1 MNSLSPTGEVD
12 PLETKFEKSP
22 HWHFKPDN
30 VVLQAKNGK
39 GTLQHNSSASSL
51 LPKDLSPSNKQKQQ
65 NIDQTEVYEDDFI
78 EPSH

>member
-1 MNSLSPTGEVD
+1 VVFKKRNGMNSLSPTGEVD

-51 LPKDLSPSNKQKQQ
+51 LPKDLSPTNKQK
-65 NIDQTEVYEDDFI
+65 
-78 EPSH
+78 

>member
-30 VVLQAKNGK
+30 TVL
-39 GTLQHNSSASSL
+39 
-51 LPKDLSPSNKQKQQ
+51 
-65 NIDQTEVYEDDFI
+65 
-78 EPSH
+78 